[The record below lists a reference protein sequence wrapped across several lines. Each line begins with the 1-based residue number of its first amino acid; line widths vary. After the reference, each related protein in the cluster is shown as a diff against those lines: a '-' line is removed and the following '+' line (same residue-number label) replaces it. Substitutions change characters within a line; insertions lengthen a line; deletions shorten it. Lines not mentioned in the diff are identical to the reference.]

1 MKASMLPSGDA
12 CTNVTWSI
20 LEGTSNATIGA
31 TSGLVTA
38 TVDGSIKVQAI
49 SNTDETKVATSIVNT
64 LVAASVARNDYS
76 PDGAVFSDSIDCS
89 FGGGQ
94 YIDITVD
101 LTNCSGQ
108 NENILGV
115 GNNIVGW
122 KTDLS
127 SDTQLQY
134 DGKYPWRMFV
144 YYNTNAYTKS
154 GTTYPADELEID
166 FLYRASSTSFTSA
179 RRQITTYCALN
190 GTNVHFQIKNDGVY
204 FNGTLLTTSNFTQTP
219 ATYTNFVAQL
229 ASTSTIIVGSAQGTT
244 RSHGLYYD
252 IVVKNS

>member
-1 MKASMLPSGDA
+1 
-12 CTNVTWSI
+12 
-20 LEGTSNATIGA
+20 
-31 TSGLVTA
+31 
-38 TVDGSIKVQAI
+38 
-49 SNTDETKVATSIVNT
+49 
-64 LVAASVARNDYS
+64 
-76 PDGAVFSDSIDCS
+76 
-89 FGGGQ
+89 
-94 YIDITVD
+94 
-101 LTNCSGQ
+101 
-108 NENILGV
+108 
-115 GNNIVGW
+115 
-122 KTDLS
+122 
-127 SDTQLQY
+127 
-134 DGKYPWRMFV
+134 MFV